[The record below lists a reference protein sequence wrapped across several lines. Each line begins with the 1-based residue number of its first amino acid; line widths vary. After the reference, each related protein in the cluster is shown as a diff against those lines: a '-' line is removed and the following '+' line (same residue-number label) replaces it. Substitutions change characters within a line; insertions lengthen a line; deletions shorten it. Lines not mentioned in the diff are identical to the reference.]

1 MQSLFAVLVVA
12 LTAIQPFPKMLNTY
26 NGKNLNEISTFKY
39 GLLGITAFL
48 WTIHGS
54 NQADTAVVFA
64 GLIIFSTVCVILF
77 LKFRSGSHSKK
88 SKTASYRKSVSFR
101 RRK

>member
-12 LTAIQPFPKMLNTY
+12 LTAAQLFPKMLDTY
-26 NGKNLNEISTFKY
+26 NGKNLNEISTSKY
-39 GLLGITAFL
+39 GLMGLTAFL
-48 WTIHGS
+48 WTIYGS

-77 LKFRSGSHSKK
+77 LKFRSGKNSNPS
-88 SKTASYRKSVSFR
+88 RKNSTIR
-101 RRK
+101 RRR